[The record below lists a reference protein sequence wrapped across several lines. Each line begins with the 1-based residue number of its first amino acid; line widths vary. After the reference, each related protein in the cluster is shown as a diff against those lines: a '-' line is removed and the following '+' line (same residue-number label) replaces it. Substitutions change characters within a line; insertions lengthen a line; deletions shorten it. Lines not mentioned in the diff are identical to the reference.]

1 MLNELQWGL
10 TMTYMAPSYAV
21 KEMLESA
28 RSIASD
34 FTWMGS
40 QGEVSVK
47 PHAIPCPHMPAY
59 ARNTSPK
66 DFILCVGVGSR
77 PTAVV
82 MGPGWCCPMHADI
95 WRVHPRYK
103 WYILNHTDTVNYCY
117 SCFRNLLEAVN
128 PRWLLTW
135 SVLLNSIMQWEYG
148 LLLFLPSR
156 CIKPKA
162 RLGTKHCVKCD
173 SWLF

>member
-1 MLNELQWGL
+1 MRFDNDLHGALLCCKRDVGIGSLHCIRLHLDGFARWGFCE
-10 TMTYMAPSYAV
+10 APC
-21 KEMLESA
+21 
-28 RSIASD
+28 
-34 FTWMGS
+34 
-40 QGEVSVK
+40 
-47 PHAIPCPHMPAY
+47 HPCPHMPAY

-77 PTAVV
+77 RTAVV